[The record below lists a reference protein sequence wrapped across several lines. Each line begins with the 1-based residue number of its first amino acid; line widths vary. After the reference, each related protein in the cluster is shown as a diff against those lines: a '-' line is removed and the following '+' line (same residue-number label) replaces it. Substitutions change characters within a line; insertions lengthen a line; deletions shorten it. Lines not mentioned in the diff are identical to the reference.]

1 MKFVDEARIR
11 VEAGGGGN
19 GCLSFRREKFIE
31 RGGPDGGDGGD
42 GGSVFLI
49 GDQALNTLVDY
60 RFKPLYRAR
69 KGEGGQGRN
78 CTGAKAD
85 DIYLRVPIGTS
96 VYDDDTDEWLGD
108 VEELHRPLLVGRGG
122 SHGLGNTRFKSST
135 NRAPRKTTPGLPGQA
150 RNLRLELKLVADVGL
165 LGLPNA
171 GKSTLISVV
180 SAARPKIA
188 DYPFTTLIP
197 NLGVVSLGIDRSF
210 VLADV
215 PGLIEGASAGAGLG
229 IQFLRHLSRTR
240 LLLHLVDIA
249 PVDGADPAKNFMTL
263 RGELA
268 NYSSKMAAMEQ
279 WLVFTKMDL
288 VKDDSLIPAILHKLN
303 WQGRWFQI
311 SAVTQAGTDALCS
324 QVMDYVTQRKAE
336 AERNREVAEDESN
349 TQEQIRHEV
358 HQQAVSFRESRRKI
372 RRHHTNDD
380 VEVHY
385 RA

>member
-1 MKFVDEARIR
+1 MKFIDEAKIR
-11 VEAGGGGN
+11 VEAGDGGN

-31 RGGPDGGDGGD
+31 KGGPDGGDGGD
-42 GGSVFLI
+42 GGSIFLV
-49 GDQALNTLVDY
+49 GDEALNTLVDY
-60 RFKPLYRAR
+60 RFRPLYRAR
-69 KGEGGQGRN
+69 KGENGQGRN

-85 DIYLRVPIGTS
+85 DTYLRVPIGTS

-108 VEELHRPLLVGRGG
+108 VEVQHSRLLVGQGG

-135 NRAPRKTTPGLPGQA
+135 NRAPRKTTPGLTGQA

-188 DYPFTTLIP
+188 DYPFTTLVP
-197 NLGVVSLGIDRSF
+197 NLGVVSLGIDHSF

-215 PGLIEGASAGAGLG
+215 PGLIEGASQGAGLG

-249 PVDGADPAKNFMTL
+249 PVDGTDPAKNFITL

-268 NYSSKMAAMEQ
+268 NYSSKMAAMEH

-288 VKDDSLIPAILHKLN
+288 VKDDSLIPAILDKLN
-303 WQGRWFQI
+303 WHGRWFQI
-311 SAVTQAGTDALCS
+311 SAVTQAGTDELCS
-324 QVMDYVTQRKAE
+324 QVMDYLTERKAE
-336 AERNREVAEDESN
+336 AERDREVAENESN
-349 TQEQIRHEV
+349 TREQIRHEV
-358 HQQAVSFRESRRKI
+358 HEQAVSSRESRRKI
-372 RRHHTNDD
+372 RRNDTNDE